1 MTKYTNTGNKDT
13 RSGFGEGLLAAGR
26 ECNDVVALS
35 ADLMGSVKMDGFAK
49 EFPQR
54 FFQCGIAEANMIN
67 VAAGLSLNGKIP
79 FVGTFAA
86 FATGRVYDQVRM
98 AVAYSETNV
107 KIAASHAGITL
118 GEDGATHQILEDI
131 GLMRML
137 PGMVVINPCDFN
149 QTKNATIAAAMW
161 KGPVYLRFG
170 RPSVPNFTPENQ
182 TFEIGKA
189 YKLNEGKD
197 VSIFA
202 TGHLVWE
209 ALLAAEELEK
219 EGMSSLILDLRSNPG
234 GLVDSCAE
242 IASQMLPEGM
252 IAYSETKDG
261 RKFEWKSDGKHEIKI
276 PVVILVNSNT
286 ASAAEILTGAMK
298 DYGKATIIGTTTF
311 GKGIIQNTYGLGD
324 GTAVEFTVGQY
335 YLPQGETIHEKG
347 ISPDIEI
354 ELDAEAYLKDGSDNQ
369 LDAALKELRK

>member
-219 EGMSSLILDLRSNPG
+219 EGIGADVINIATIKPLDTATILESVKKTGCVVTAEEHFVYG
-234 GLVDSCAE
+234 GMGE
-242 IASQMLPEGM
+242 M
-252 IAYSETKDG
+252 IAGMLATHYLA
-261 RKFEWKSDGKHEIKI
+261 
-276 PVVILVNSNT
+276 PVEYVAIADRFGQSGT
-286 ASAAEILTGAMK
+286 PAELMK
-298 DYGKATIIGTTTF
+298 A
-311 GKGIIQNTYGLGD
+311 YGLD
-324 GTAVEFTVGQY
+324 VEH
-335 YLPQGETIHEKG
+335 I
-347 ISPDIEI
+347 
-354 ELDAEAYLKDGSDNQ
+354 
-369 LDAALKELRK
+369 AAAARKSLSRK

>member
-1 MTKYTNTGNKDT
+1 MTKYINTGNKDT
-13 RSGFGEGLLAAGR
+13 RSGFGEGLLAIGR
-26 ECNDVVALS
+26 ECQDVVALA
-35 ADLMGSVKMDGFAK
+35 ADLKGSVKMDGFAK
-49 EFPQR
+49 EFPDR
-54 FFQCGIAEANMIN
+54 FFQAGIAEANMIN

-137 PGMVVINPCDFN
+137 PGMSVVVPCDFN
-149 QTKNATIAAAMW
+149 QTKNATIAAAKL

-170 RPSVPNFTPENQ
+170 RPSVPNFTPEDQ
-182 TFEIGKA
+182 AFEIGKA
-189 YKLNEGKD
+189 YKLNDGKD

-219 EGMSSLILDLRSNPG
+219 EGIAADVINIATIKPLDYDTVMESVKKTGCVVTAEEHFIFG
-234 GLVDSCAE
+234 GMGE
-242 IASQMLPEGM
+242 M
-252 IAYSETKDG
+252 IA
-261 RKFEWKSDGKHEIKI
+261 
-276 PVVILVNSNT
+276 
-286 ASAAEILTGAMK
+286 
-298 DYGKATIIGTTTF
+298 
-311 GKGIIQNTYGLGD
+311 GLLSSHMP
-324 GTAVEFTVGQY
+324 APVEFVAIADRFGQSGT
-335 YLPQGETIHEKG
+335 P
-347 ISPDIEI
+347 S
-354 ELDAEAYLKDGSDNQ
+354 ELMKAYG
-369 LDAALKELRK
+369 LDAAHIVSAARRAVARK